1 MKSSKNIYYN
11 QEISS
16 EQKAFKSKV
25 YNFFYLMINE
35 KNQTKVITLYIL
47 HILEIIQLISYAFD
61 EPHLMIWKVPYQR
74 IQIIKVILGA
84 VRINPL
90 ILYFFSPIFSII
102 FYVVVILNF
111 IFMLIIIMQVINRKN
126 NSKIYNGLLIITH
139 ILISP
144 LTIFLFLPINE
155 IFLMAF
161 RCLMINKVYKCWT
174 KLHYIF
180 STLGVISSFFFLLY
194 LIFLN
199 YFYFN
204 PFQLEQTT
212 IKLNSIIDIILIIIK
227 YIYLLNYIFIK
238 NENLSIMIL
247 LIPSIILGY
256 KQYRNPVYQN
266 DKLEILLNL
275 RNSLIFWTYFILL
288 LAKCCEDTTI
298 NGLFYLLILGY
309 PIIIFCSIIF
319 YKVYKNEFN
328 YKQSSFNNISSCISK
343 TRFLTIL
350 INSFINDN
358 RNNLKYN
365 EKGNQKNDILLKG
378 VIKIHTET
386 CLREDC
392 PLTKFINNDGNFN
405 VQKQCL
411 LNYMSIFFN
420 NAIQKF
426 PYSKIL
432 RLYFIQFNFSQK
444 YNLNGVK
451 TNLEE
456 IKKMKSDLKE
466 EFIVFC
472 LENEI
477 LKMKIKNSNDG
488 SEIDQEDIFIEL
500 NYKRLKELISN
511 STKLYVEFWGIFATN
526 ITNNLNTIK
535 LYKIGEKLNV
545 YLKEIN
551 NLWENNLKNKKIN
564 IENENIAQLYSRF
577 LREII
582 WANKKSEEIQKK
594 INEEHQAQNF
604 KKLEKKNQQFDNNL
618 EDIIDNQDYLLF
630 VNSNEK
636 GKCNIIQFSNSL
648 SYLIGYQKQELIN
661 KNLDVLIPSIFID
674 GHQKK
679 VEEFIKTMHF
689 QENIEKDSFRGS
701 EKKKTFILIK
711 NKMGYLV
718 PLNAKFSIFDDTDFT
733 NSFIIKAELKAS
745 DIKSNYSYYILTNP
759 EFNIEGIS
767 SSSIHLGL
775 TMDLLKKYVIKL
787 NILIRTAKDNN
798 LNLFDEY
805 KYYTME
811 QKKIIWVYPEVIY
824 PKNDEMKNKNKSI
837 QDLIKISNKN
847 KFYLQIFEMKFKE
860 DQIIGFVFKFSEIK
874 KMNKDKISSKEL
886 KPPFKNEIIFDLL
899 SLHYIRTVIVKE
911 KSGFRNL
918 REKEDDNK
926 NEELASN
933 KVSERKK
940 RKKKRENKKEEES
953 SSDDEKV
960 EFILTKDKILELQT
974 KDSFGIKSFIN
985 LLPFYGNE
993 INLIK
998 HRPNKERYP
1007 VGKAQEPS
1015 IKIDVNKFIKRLDAK
1030 LKEDP
1035 EIYKKIKNMKSEN
1048 RRRESNEN
1056 NILNNNLMSSVSFRN
1071 EINEKNKED
1080 IERDLIGNAS
1090 TSLMN
1095 IFDTKNT
1102 KKIRYFDFYIYIFV
1116 MSISTIEFILSY
1128 IYLSNNIK
1136 KFDYLAKSYK
1146 IMSNICY
1153 TKYFV
1158 IKSILAELDSSIL
1171 PINSSEIGFSKE
1183 EYLNN
1188 IKSELQN
1195 YRLEF
1200 TDLFNI
1206 FTSREIE
1213 YSKEYLNFI
1222 STTNISL
1229 KTLTNGIP
1237 KIDQQP
1243 FLIAISKLIN
1253 AIFYISTKSNVDIL
1267 DMNNKYVYELM
1278 QNLNNG
1284 YYMAIEKL
1292 TVILLNDFQMDTR
1305 KYSIINIILFLV
1317 FFIGSILN
1325 TFIFWKMMTKLDDDR
1340 EKPINLFLTIKKK
1353 VFEDLKSSSENFSNK
1368 LLNKFFGNEENEEES
1383 QQEYIANVKLND
1395 INIAKFK
1402 ALNEY
1407 KASSKKAS
1415 SFIFYFVQILTLFF
1429 MFSLL
1434 ILLKYI
1440 NSLLYYRNVGKF
1452 TEVYNHTHFSH
1463 NYLVLRL
1470 DIIKQYLFND
1480 SIPNFFLEGKQLSY
1494 AFFFYC
1500 FLNMTYQFEEALTST
1515 SKTTSFLKKE
1525 YKDIFKKYIYSDF
1538 GKFIEINNYNRD
1550 IILNNSKSLENGFKE
1565 ISFEI
1570 FEILKYISFQY
1581 FINSTR
1587 NEDNYISDLV
1597 FDKSWSAL
1605 DIMLTGLVKPLYN
1618 KLIEVMNSYYYSF
1631 VENIKILYIS
1641 IYIIFVSLLS
1651 IYYWIIWKK
1660 YEDNFLD
1667 LIKKSF
1673 DLINLIPEE
1682 IKNLIVLKLNE

>member
-1 MKSSKNIYYN
+1 
-11 QEISS
+11 
-16 EQKAFKSKV
+16 
-25 YNFFYLMINE
+25 
-35 KNQTKVITLYIL
+35 
-47 HILEIIQLISYAFD
+47 
-61 EPHLMIWKVPYQR
+61 
-74 IQIIKVILGA
+74 
-84 VRINPL
+84 
-90 ILYFFSPIFSII
+90 
-102 FYVVVILNF
+102 
-111 IFMLIIIMQVINRKN
+111 
-126 NSKIYNGLLIITH
+126 
-139 ILISP
+139 
-144 LTIFLFLPINE
+144 
-155 IFLMAF
+155 
-161 RCLMINKVYKCWT
+161 
-174 KLHYIF
+174 
-180 STLGVISSFFFLLY
+180 
-194 LIFLN
+194 
-199 YFYFN
+199 
-204 PFQLEQTT
+204 
-212 IKLNSIIDIILIIIK
+212 
-227 YIYLLNYIFIK
+227 
-238 NENLSIMIL
+238 MIL

-256 KQYRNPVYQN
+256 KQYKNPVYQN
-266 DKLEILLNL
+266 DKLELLLNL
-275 RNSLIFWTYFILL
+275 RNSLIFWTYFILF
-288 LAKCCEDTTI
+288 LAKSYENTSI
-298 NGLFYLLILGY
+298 NGLIYLLVLGY

-328 YKQSSFNNISSCISK
+328 YQHSSFNNISSCISK
-343 TRFLTIL
+343 TRFLIIL

-358 RNNLKYN
+358 KKNLRYN
-365 EKGNQKNDILLKG
+365 EKSDQKNDILLKG

-386 CLREDC
+386 CIREDC

-420 NAIQKF
+420 NAMKKF

-432 RLYFIQFNFSQK
+432 RLYFIQFNFSKK
-444 YNLNGVK
+444 YNLNSVK
-451 TNLEE
+451 ANLEE
-456 IKKMKSDLKE
+456 IKKMKSDFKE

-477 LKMKIKNSNDG
+477 LKMKIKNANEG
-488 SEIDQEDIFIEL
+488 NEIDQEDIYIEQ
-500 NYKRLKELISN
+500 NYKRLKELISS

-535 LYKIGEKLNV
+535 LYKLGEKLNI

-551 NLWENNLKNKKIN
+551 YLWENNLKNKKID
-564 IENENIAQLYSRF
+564 IENENIAQLYLRF
-577 LREII
+577 LREIL

-594 INEEHQAQNF
+594 INEEHQVQNF
-604 KKLEKKNQQFDNNL
+604 KKLEKENHQFDNNL
-618 EDIIDNQDYLLF
+618 EANIIDNQDYLLF

-636 GKCNIIQFSNSL
+636 GKCSIIQFSNSL

-661 KNLDVLIPSIFID
+661 KQLEVLMPSIFID

-689 QENIEKDSFRGS
+689 QKNSEKDSFRGI
-701 EKKKTFILIK
+701 EKKKTFILLK

-733 NSFIIKAELKAS
+733 NSFIIKAELETN
-745 DIKSNYSYYILTNP
+745 DIKSNYSYYILANP

-787 NILIRTAKDNN
+787 NILIRTTKDNN

-805 KYYTME
+805 KNYTME

-824 PKNDEMKNKNKSI
+824 PKNNEMKNKDKPI

-847 KFYLQIFEMKFKE
+847 KFYLQINEMKYKE
-860 DQIIGFVFKFSEIK
+860 DQIIGFVFKFSEIQK
-874 KMNKDKISSKEL
+874 KRNNIDEISSKEL
-886 KPPFKNEIIFDLL
+886 KPPFKNEIIVDLL

-918 REKEDDNK
+918 REKKDGYE
-926 NEELASN
+926 NEELVSN
-933 KVSERKK
+933 KISKKKK
-940 RKKKRENKKEEES
+940 RKKKKENKIEEES
-953 SSDDEKV
+953 SSNDEKI

-974 KDSFGIKSFIN
+974 KDSFGIKAFIN

-998 HRPNKERYP
+998 HRPNKERYT

-1015 IKIDVNKFIKRLDAK
+1015 IKIDVNKFTKRLDAK
-1030 LKEDP
+1030 LKENP
-1035 EIYKKIKNMKSEN
+1035 EIYKKIKNIKTEN

-1056 NILNNNLMSSVSFRN
+1056 NILNSNLIPSVSVSN
-1071 EINEKNKED
+1071 EINENKED
-1080 IERDLIGNAS
+1080 MERDLIGNAS

-1095 IFDTKNT
+1095 IFDARSTKNI
-1102 KKIRYFDFYIYIFV
+1102 KYFDFFIYVFI
-1116 MSISTIEFILSY
+1116 MSTSTLEFILSY
-1128 IYLSNNIK
+1128 IYLNNNIQ
-1136 KFDYLAKSYK
+1136 KFHYLSKSYK

-1153 TKYFV
+1153 TKYF
-1158 IKSILAELDSSIL
+1158 IIESIIAKLDNPTF
-1171 PINSSEIGFSKE
+1171 PINSSEIGFTKE
-1183 EYLNN
+1183 EYINN
-1188 IKSELQN
+1188 IKSELVK
-1195 YRLEF
+1195 YRIEF

-1206 FTSREIE
+1206 FSSRDID
-1213 YSKEYLNFI
+1213 YSQEYLNFI
-1222 STTNISL
+1222 STTNISI
-1229 KTLTNGIP
+1229 KTLANGIP
-1237 KIDQQP
+1237 KIDEQP
-1243 FLIAISKLIN
+1243 FLSAISKLTN
-1253 AIFYISTKSNVDIL
+1253 AVFYVSTLSNIELL
-1267 DMNNKYVYELM
+1267 DMSNKYIYELM
-1278 QNLNNG
+1278 YNLNNG

-1292 TVILLNDFQMDTR
+1292 TIIFLNDFQIDTR
-1305 KYSIINIILFLV
+1305 KYSIINIIIFCII
-1317 FFIGSILN
+1317 FIGSIFN
-1325 TFIFWKMMTKLDDDR
+1325 TFVFWKMMAKLDDDR

-1353 VFEDLKSSSENFSNK
+1353 VFEDLKCSSENFSNK

-1407 KASSKKAS
+1407 KASNKKAS
-1415 SFIFYFVQILTLFF
+1415 SFIFYFVQLLVLFF
-1429 MFSLL
+1429 IFNIF

-1440 NSLLYYRNVGKF
+1440 NSLLYFRNVGRF
-1452 TEVYNHTHFSH
+1452 TEVYNHTQFSH

-1470 DIIKQYLFND
+1470 DIIKQYLLDD
-1480 SIPNFFLEGKQLSY
+1480 SIPNFSIEGKEITY
-1494 AFFFYC
+1494 YIFFHC
-1500 FLNMTYQFEEALTST
+1500 FLNMTYQFEETLIST
-1515 SKTTSFLKKE
+1515 SKTTSFLKRE

-1538 GKFIEINNYNRD
+1538 KEFIEINNYNKD
-1550 IILNNSKSLENGFKE
+1550 IILNNSKNLENGFKE

-1570 FEILKYISFQY
+1570 YEILKYISFQY
-1581 FINSTR
+1581 FMNSTR

-1597 FDKSWSAL
+1597 YIKSWSNI
-1605 DIMLTGLVKPLYN
+1605 DEMLTGLVKPFYT

-1631 VENIKILYIS
+1631 VENIKVLYIS
-1641 IYIIFVSLLS
+1641 FYIIFVTLLS
-1651 IYYWIIWKK
+1651 LFYWILWKK

-1682 IKNLIVLKLNE
+1682 IKNLIVIKLNE

>member
-1 MKSSKNIYYN
+1 MKSSSFN

-16 EQKAFKSKV
+16 EDKTFKTKA

-35 KNQTKVITLYIL
+35 KNQTSIITLYIL

-61 EPHLMIWKVPYQR
+61 EPHLMIWKISYEK
-74 IQIIKVILGA
+74 IKIVQVILGA

-90 ILYFFSPIFSII
+90 ILYYFSAIFSFI
-102 FYVVVILNF
+102 FFVVIILNF
-111 IFMLIIIMQVINRKN
+111 ILMLIIIMQVLNRKN

-139 ILISP
+139 ILIAP
-144 LTIFLFLPINE
+144 LTIFLFIPLNE
-155 IFLMAF
+155 IYLMAF
-161 RCLMINKVYKCWT
+161 RCLMINKTYKCWT
-174 KLHYIF
+174 KLHYIY
-180 STLGVISSFFFLLY
+180 STLGVLSSISFILY

-199 YFYFN
+199 YFCFN
-204 PFQLEQTT
+204 PFQFEQTT
-212 IKLNSIIDIILIIIK
+212 IKLNPIIDIILIIIK

-238 NENLSIMIL
+238 NEYLSIMIL

-256 KQYRNPVYQN
+256 KQYKNPVYQN

-275 RNSLIFWTYFILL
+275 RNSLIFWTYFILF

-298 NGLFYLLILGY
+298 NGLIYLLILGY

-319 YKVYKNEFN
+319 YKAYKNDFN
-328 YKQSSFNNISSCISK
+328 YKNSSFNNINNCISK
-343 TRFLTIL
+343 TRFLIIL

-358 RNNLKYN
+358 KNHLKYN

-378 VIKIHTET
+378 VITIHTET

-420 NAIQKF
+420 NAIKKF

-432 RLYFIQFNFSQK
+432 RLYFIQFNFSKK
-444 YNLNGVK
+444 YNLNSVK
-451 TNLEE
+451 ANLEE
-456 IKKMKSDLKE
+456 IKKMKSDFKE

-477 LKMKIKNSNDG
+477 LKMKIKNANEG
-488 SEIDQEDIFIEL
+488 NEIEQEDMYIEQ
-500 NYKRLKELISN
+500 NYKRLKELISS

-535 LYKIGEKLNV
+535 LYKIGEKLNI

-551 NLWENNLKNKKIN
+551 YLWENNLKNKKIE

-577 LREII
+577 LREIL

-594 INEEHQAQNF
+594 INEEHQVQNF
-604 KKLEKKNQQFDNNL
+604 KKLEKENQQFDNNL
-618 EDIIDNQDYLLF
+618 EAIIDNQDYLLF

-661 KNLDVLIPSIFID
+661 KQLEVLMPSIFIE

-689 QENIEKDSFRGS
+689 QKNSEKDSFRGV

-733 NSFIIKAELKAS
+733 NSFIIKAQLEAN
-745 DIKSNYSYYILTNP
+745 DIKSNYSYYILANP

-787 NILIRTAKDNN
+787 NILIRSNKDNN

-805 KYYTME
+805 KDYTME

-824 PKNDEMKNKNKSI
+824 PKNDEMKNKDKPI
-837 QDLIKISNKN
+837 QELIKMSNKN

-860 DQIIGFVFKFSEIK
+860 DQIIGFVFKFSDIQK
-874 KMNKDKISSKEL
+874 KKNNKDEISSEEL
-886 KPPFKNEIIFDLL
+886 KPPFKNEVIFDLL
-899 SLHYIRTVIVKE
+899 SLHYIRTIIVKE

-918 REKEDDNK
+918 REKEDEIE
-926 NEELASN
+926 NEEIISN
-933 KVSERKK
+933 KASERKK
-940 RKKKRENKKEEES
+940 RKKKRENKIEEES
-953 SSDDEKV
+953 SSNEEKV

-974 KDSFGIKSFIN
+974 KDSIGIKAFIN
-985 LLPFYGNE
+985 LLPFYGDE

-998 HRPNKERYP
+998 HRPNKERYTI
-1007 VGKAQEPS
+1007 GKAQEPS
-1015 IKIDVNKFIKRLDAK
+1015 IKIDVNKFTKRLDMK
-1030 LKEDP
+1030 LKENP
-1035 EIYKKIKNMKSEN
+1035 EIYKKIKNMKTEN
-1048 RRRESNEN
+1048 RKRESNEN
-1056 NILNNNLMSSVSFRN
+1056 NILNNNIMSSVSVSD
-1071 EINEKNKED
+1071 EINENNKED
-1080 IERDLIGNAS
+1080 MDRDLIGNAS

-1095 IFDTKNT
+1095 IFDAKST
-1102 KKIRYFDFYIYIFV
+1102 KKIRYFDFFIYFFI
-1116 MSISTIEFILSY
+1116 MSTSTIEFILSY
-1128 IYLSNNIK
+1128 IYLNNNIK
-1136 KFDYLAKSYK
+1136 KFDYLSKSYK
-1146 IMSNICY
+1146 IMSNMCY

-1158 IKSILAELDSSIL
+1158 IESILAGLDSPIL
-1171 PINSSEIGFSKE
+1171 PINSSEVGFTKE
-1183 EYLNN
+1183 DYLKN
-1188 IKSELQN
+1188 IKSELSN

-1206 FTSREIE
+1206 FSSREIE

-1222 STTNISL
+1222 STTNINL
-1229 KTLTNGIP
+1229 QTLTNGIP
-1237 KIDQQP
+1237 KFDEQP
-1243 FLIAISKLIN
+1243 FLSAISKLTN
-1253 AIFYISTKSNVDIL
+1253 AVFYISTISNLDKL

-1278 QNLNNG
+1278 YNLNNG

-1292 TVILLNDFQMDTR
+1292 TLILLNDFQAETR
-1305 KYSIINIILFLV
+1305 KYSLINIILFIV
-1317 FFIGSILN
+1317 IFIGSIFN

-1415 SFIFYFVQILTLFF
+1415 SFIFYFVQLLALFF
-1429 MFSLL
+1429 IFNIF

-1440 NSLLYYRNVGKF
+1440 NSLLYYINVSKF
-1452 TEVYNHTHFSH
+1452 TEVYNHTQFSH
-1463 NYLVLRL
+1463 NYLVLRI
-1470 DIIKQYLFND
+1470 DVIKQYLYND
-1480 SIPNFFLEGKQLSY
+1480 SIPNFLEEGKERNY
-1494 AFFFYC
+1494 FIFFHC
-1500 FLNMTYQFEEALTST
+1500 FLNMTYQFEETITST
-1515 SKTTSFLKKE
+1515 SKTTSFLKRE
-1525 YKDIFKKYIYSDF
+1525 YKDIFRKYIYSDF
-1538 GKFIEINNYNRD
+1538 KEFIETNNYNRD
-1550 IILNNSKSLENGFKE
+1550 IILNNTKSLESGLKE
-1565 ISFEI
+1565 ISLEI
-1570 FEILKYISFQY
+1570 YEILRYISFQY
-1581 FINSTR
+1581 FMNNTR
-1587 NEDNYISDLV
+1587 NKNNYISDLL
-1597 FDKSWSAL
+1597 FDKSWSSV
-1605 DIMLTGLVKPLYN
+1605 DIMLTGLVKPLYS
-1618 KLIEVMNSYYYSF
+1618 KLIEVMNSIYYSF
-1631 VENIKILYIS
+1631 VEDIKVLYIS
-1641 IYIIFVSLLS
+1641 FYIIFVALLS
-1651 IYYWIIWKK
+1651 LYYWILWKK